1 MEELQIRD
9 NSVYARYLLSKARF
23 FMVKARQ
30 KELAPYE
37 ISSRQV
43 FIMDIIFNLG
53 HKVTLSELA
62 KYSNR
67 GIGAVSV
74 QLTKMESEGLIRKVR
89 GNPRSTLLK
98 FELTEKGLDIY
109 HSCQKLKGINTI
121 MSALSEKELKQF
133 ITMLEKIIKK
143 AEKVSKRP
151 NRNINFPLLPP
162 DFQAAEKIRPK

>member
-1 MEELQIRD
+1 MEESKIRD

-43 FIMDIIFNLG
+43 FIMDIIYNLG
-53 HKVTLSELA
+53 HKVTLTELA

-67 GIGAVSV
+67 GIGTISV
-74 QLTKMESEGLIRKVR
+74 QLTKMEREGLIMKVR
-89 GNPRSTLLK
+89 GNPSSTLLK

-121 MSALSEKELKQF
+121 MSALSEEELQQF
-133 ITMLEKIIKK
+133 INMLEKIIIK
-143 AEKVSKRP
+143 AEKVAKRP
-151 NRNINFPLLPP
+151 KRSIVFPLLPP
-162 DFQAAEKIRPK
+162 DFQVAGKIR